1 MTSLVMSMTHVAHVS
16 VSTVMRPATL
26 PRMSM
31 SMSPLPPAE
40 QEWLKQQRSRIERE
54 EAELAAEEAA
64 LAAFWAAEPPRTLAL
79 VGPAG
84 PFCEKCGSR
93 VPHEQ
98 TRAKLTTRWQPW
110 MPSWMQGRRVY
121 NCSCGHSGEY
131 AALASLARR
140 PGFEAPGSSV
150 TCGGGS
156 GGAATSDDETRDR
169 ESDAATGGSL
179 TWAYDWLV
187 PPGPRPPQASTHESK
202 E

>member
-1 MTSLVMSMTHVAHVS
+1 MSMTLVAHVS
-16 VSTVMRPATL
+16 ASTAMRPAIL
-26 PRMSM
+26 PRM
-31 SMSPLPPAE
+31 SMSPLPPSE

-64 LAAFWAAEPPRTLAL
+64 LAAFWAAEPPRRLAL

-98 TRAKLTTRWQPW
+98 TRAKLTTRWEPW
-110 MPSWMQGRRVY
+110 MPAWMQGRRVY

-131 AALASLARR
+131 AAPSLARR
-140 PGFEAPGSSV
+140 PGFEASGSSV

-156 GGAATSDDETRDR
+156 GGAARTSGDETR

-187 PPGPRPPQASTHESK
+187 PGHDPRKLPHMSRKSK
-202 E
+202 QPKY